1 MPDRGVNATAER
13 ILITDQASWEVIWL
27 RGLGEFRG
35 LGFRA
40 LGFGGS
46 GPESFSQKVI
56 ICGLATSALLF
67 CCVILSC

>member
-13 ILITDQASWEVIWL
+13 ILITDQASREVIWL

-40 LGFGGS
+40 LGFGVQDLKAFRRKS
-46 GPESFSQKVI
+46 
-56 ICGLATSALLF
+56 
-67 CCVILSC
+67 